1 MMVNSGLV
9 SVIIYEISD
18 SSFRCI
24 ISVSDNFSK
33 CVLLCCFGGS
43 LLVRMVMKIRL
54 LIFSIILR
62 IISVSSFV

>member
-1 MMVNSGLV
+1 MTVNSGLV

-18 SSFRCI
+18 SSFRRI

-33 CVLLCCFGGS
+33 RVLSRCFGGS
-43 LLVRMVMKIRL
+43 LLVRMAMKIRL
-54 LIFSIILR
+54 SIFSIISR